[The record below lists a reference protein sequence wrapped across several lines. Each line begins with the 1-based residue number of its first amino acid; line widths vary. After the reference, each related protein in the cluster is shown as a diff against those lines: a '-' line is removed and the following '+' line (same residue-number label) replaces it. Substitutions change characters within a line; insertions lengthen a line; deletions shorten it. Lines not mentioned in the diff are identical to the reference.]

1 MALNKGKWNGA
12 QIINETYF
20 NQATNTSQNINL
32 AYGYLWWLNGK
43 ASYHLPQTQLV
54 FKGSIVP
61 TAPNDMFMAWG
72 KNDQKIY
79 VIPSKKMV
87 VIRMGE
93 AADAETMA
101 KSDYDETL
109 WTKISAL
116 YQ

>member
-54 FKGSIVP
+54 FIGSIVP

-101 KSDYDETL
+101 KSDFDETL